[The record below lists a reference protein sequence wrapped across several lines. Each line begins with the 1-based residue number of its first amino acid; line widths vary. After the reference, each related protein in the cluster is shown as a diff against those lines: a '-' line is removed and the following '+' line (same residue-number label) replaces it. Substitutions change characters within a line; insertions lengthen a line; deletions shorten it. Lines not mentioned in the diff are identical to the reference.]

1 MTFLELQKQIVQ
13 TRKARKGVK
22 NRTNYFEDCSGQE
35 EQFWSEVYKRSLR
48 VANDVVKHYEVAST
62 FDKAEKVSVLF
73 GEQRKNNDT
82 FEELLECQHEI
93 SRLTKELEQ
102 VKAELARAKIGGR
115 RKDYGKEARIQLY
128 KHEHPDASIRTIAK
142 AVGCSTTTVQNAL
155 KTVKSDDD
163 GTLSMMNIPRD
174 KKKLEQIIEGLLT
187 AISKDT
193 NEKDR
198 QIHLQA
204 LRWHQLVLDELVQ
217 EK

>member
-48 VANDVVKHYEVAST
+48 VANEVVKHYEVACK
-62 FDKAEKVSVLF
+62 FDKAEKVSVMF
-73 GEQRKNNDT
+73 GEQRKNDT

-93 SRLTKELEQ
+93 SRLTQELEQ
-102 VKAELARAKIGGR
+102 VKADLARAKIGGR
-115 RKDYGKEARIQLY
+115 RKDYKKEATIQLY

-155 KTVKSDDD
+155 KVVKSDDD

-174 KKKLEQIIEGLLT
+174 KKKLERLIEGLLT
-187 AISKDT
+187 AIEKDT
-193 NEKDR
+193 SEKDK
-198 QIHLQA
+198 QIHLQTLHWCQA
-204 LRWHQLVLDELVQ
+204 ALDEVS
-217 EK
+217 E

>member
-48 VANDVVKHYEVAST
+48 VANEVVKHYEVASK

-73 GEQRKNNDT
+73 GEQRKNDT

-93 SRLTKELEQ
+93 SRLTQELEQ

-115 RKDYGKEARIQLY
+115 RKDIGKEARIQLY

-155 KTVKSDDD
+155 KAVKSDAG
-163 GTLSMMNIPRD
+163 GTLSVDIPRD
-174 KKKLEQIIEGLLT
+174 KEKLERLIQGLLT
-187 AISKDT
+187 AIEKDT
-193 NEKDR
+193 SDKDR
-198 QIHLQA
+198 QIHLQTLHWCQAA
-204 LRWHQLVLDELVQ
+204 LDDVE
-217 EK
+217 E

>member
-48 VANDVVKHYEVAST
+48 VANEVVKHYEVASK

-73 GEQRKNNDT
+73 GEQRENDT

-93 SRLTKELEQ
+93 SRLTQELEQ

-155 KTVKSDDD
+155 KTVKSDAN
-163 GTLSMMNIPRD
+163 GTLSVMNIPHD
-174 KKKLEQIIEGLLT
+174 KKKLERLIAGLVD
-187 AISKDT
+187 AIARDT
-193 NEKDR
+193 NDKDK
-198 QIHLQA
+198 QIHQQTLLLCRSA
-204 LRWHQLVLDELVQ
+204 LDEIA
-217 EK
+217 

>member
-22 NRTNYFEDCSGQE
+22 NRMNYFEDCSGQE

-48 VANDVVKHYEVAST
+48 VANEVVKHYEVASK

-73 GEQRKNNDT
+73 GEQRKNDT

-93 SRLTKELEQ
+93 SRLTQELEQ

-115 RKDYGKEARIQLY
+115 RKDIGKEARIQLY

-155 KTVKSDDD
+155 KAVKSDAG
-163 GTLSMMNIPRD
+163 GTLSVDIPRD
-174 KKKLEQIIEGLLT
+174 KEKLERLIQGLLT
-187 AISKDT
+187 AIEKDT
-193 NEKDR
+193 SDKDR
-198 QIHLQA
+198 QIHLQTLHWCQAA
-204 LRWHQLVLDELVQ
+204 LDDVE
-217 EK
+217 E

>member
-48 VANDVVKHYEVAST
+48 VANEVVKHYEVASE

-73 GEQRKNNDT
+73 GEQKKNDT

-93 SRLTKELEQ
+93 SRLNKELEQ

-115 RKDYGKEARIQLY
+115 RKDYKKEATIQLY

-155 KTVKSDDD
+155 KVVKSDDD

-174 KKKLEQIIEGLLT
+174 KKKLERIIEGLLT

-193 NEKDR
+193 NDKDR
-198 QIHLQA
+198 QIHLKA

>member
-48 VANDVVKHYEVAST
+48 VANEVVKHYEVACK

-73 GEQRKNNDT
+73 GEQRKKDT
-82 FEELLECQHEI
+82 ALNELVEYRHEI
-93 SRLTKELEQ
+93 SRLNKELEQ

-115 RKDYGKEARIQLY
+115 RKDIGKEARIQLY

-155 KTVKSDDD
+155 KAVKSDAG
-163 GTLSMMNIPRD
+163 GTLSVDIPRD
-174 KKKLEQIIEGLLT
+174 KEKLERLIQGLLT
-187 AISKDT
+187 AIEKDT
-193 NEKDR
+193 SDKDR
-198 QIHLQA
+198 QIHLQTLHWCQAA
-204 LRWHQLVLDELVQ
+204 LDDVE
-217 EK
+217 E